1 MKWKA
6 YILVL
11 VALIFGVNA
20 WAQQEVVVRGPSR
33 TQLGQPIPVSIPGG
47 VTFAGAVT
55 TETNIQVNTVAA
67 GVTFPSTQSGTW
79 TVQPGNTANTTAW
92 LVTGTGGVFPATQ
105 SGTWTVQPGNTA
117 NTTPWLFAW
126 QDKTN
131 ANYATVLS
139 DGSVKVTMMNATEY
153 DTHPTNTAAA
163 PLFVKGWP
171 IYSTNQQFNV
181 YPGAITNGNAL
192 ASVLEFDNIA
202 SDVNSPSLLLCATYI
217 CNTNC
222 PLIAKVT
229 AHFFSAA
236 PTALGANGEVLTT
249 FADNTN
255 YLGALQFTNW
265 TRLGTNMVCTVPG
278 QNIGA
283 GNGNPCATNWVIVT
297 AENTWTNNAGLPKDT
312 LKLTYQKAY

>member
-1 MKWKA
+1 MTFSTLHPTNNA
-6 YILVL
+6 YGVLESTSWLPYKQTESLAIL
-11 VALIFGVNA
+11 AD
-20 WAQQEVVVRGPSR
+20 
-33 TQLGQPIPVSIPGG
+33 T
-47 VTFAGAVT
+47 
-55 TETNIQVNTVAA
+55 
-67 GVTFPSTQSGTW
+67 
-79 TVQPGNTANTTAW
+79 
-92 LVTGTGGVFPATQ
+92 VTGGKVAVDASVSATVTSTEAAPLWITLGPTNSFAATQ

-126 QDKTN
+126 RDQTN
-131 ANYATVLS
+131 AYYATVLS
-139 DGSVKVTMMNATEY
+139 DGSVKVTLVNAT
-153 DTHPTNTAAA
+153 DGNTTNWWYTGSGYVR
-163 PLFVKGWP
+163 PLADSGGRPIVKGWP

-229 AHFFSAA
+229 AHFFSVA
-236 PTALGANGEVLTT
+236 PTALGANGEVLTV
-249 FADNTN
+249 FADATN

-297 AENTWTNNAGLPKDT
+297 AENTWTNNAGLPKDV